1 MSRLIIKNI
10 GPIKNID
17 INLNKINVFIGPQSS
32 GKSTIAKI
40 ASYCSWMEKENGSN
54 RKGLVKELESYH
66 KLKGYFSEHSAI
78 LYMGENVTF
87 IYNGKNI
94 PELPDDLKVY
104 EENFADET
112 LLYTEDK
119 TIRPKVSYIPAER
132 NFVAAIPNSQK
143 YAEENDYLKNF
154 IEEWLESK
162 RHYPSDKAM
171 DIINLGVKYYY
182 NEKNDRDMLLLDDKS
197 PILLEK
203 ASSGLQSVVPLIL
216 LIDWASNGIYE
227 QNKPYSPE
235 EIMRM
240 KQILSDLSKEQKE
253 GSGQQLLLDQFKNIM
268 DGKGYTHT
276 QFVVEEPEQNL
287 FPKTQVDFL
296 YFLLSRVNHGRPHRL
311 LLTTHSP
318 YILYALNNCMLAHLV
333 KSYIDPKDLKTVGAI
348 HNSVNPKDVS
358 VWQIKDGC
366 LCNEKGEYNK
376 TIQDGKGLI
385 RKNFF
390 NEIMKQV
397 MGEFNELLNYYE

>member
-104 EENFADET
+104 EENLADET

-171 DIINLGVKYYY
+171 NIINLGVK
-182 NEKNDRDMLLLDDKS
+182 
-197 PILLEK
+197 
-203 ASSGLQSVVPLIL
+203 
-216 LIDWASNGIYE
+216 
-227 QNKPYSPE
+227 
-235 EIMRM
+235 
-240 KQILSDLSKEQKE
+240 
-253 GSGQQLLLDQFKNIM
+253 
-268 DGKGYTHT
+268 
-276 QFVVEEPEQNL
+276 
-287 FPKTQVDFL
+287 
-296 YFLLSRVNHGRPHRL
+296 
-311 LLTTHSP
+311 
-318 YILYALNNCMLAHLV
+318 
-333 KSYIDPKDLKTVGAI
+333 
-348 HNSVNPKDVS
+348 
-358 VWQIKDGC
+358 
-366 LCNEKGEYNK
+366 
-376 TIQDGKGLI
+376 
-385 RKNFF
+385 
-390 NEIMKQV
+390 
-397 MGEFNELLNYYE
+397 